1 MACTKIKPVL
11 RDCLALAPPAIFL
24 ALAILNQ
31 FVKSSP
37 TEKMENKR
45 EQRELQ
51 ELTGKL
57 IDECARIGGS
67 CLEQTTWLRRN
78 LAVKPQVLHA
88 CVNHPHPGVMQSLHH

>member
-1 MACTKIKPVL
+1 M
-11 RDCLALAPPAIFL
+11 
-24 ALAILNQ
+24 Q

-78 LAVKPQVLHA
+78 LAVKPQVRIPLCASHRWQI
-88 CVNHPHPGVMQSLHH
+88 VNALLWRVPPLTNIGTCIATDGFPILRLFSSLV